1 MGPDWRDDEHC
12 DQVRSLRDGHV
23 GRKSGERSCMS
34 GESIA
39 QSSGS
44 RTPFLGRGALLLA
57 VGVMALITVLAIVI
71 GVNVFAGSSD
81 SDPVGA
87 GHVHSLGVNDA
98 DGSIV
103 IASHAG
109 LLRVDPETQDSERV
123 GGRYRDMMGFEVVGP
138 DEFLA
143 SGHPDVQGM
152 VDGDPGQLGLLR
164 STDGGLNWQ
173 TLSLSGAADLHELVV
188 AGDSV
193 LAWDSLTSELM
204 VSEDLVSWETLST
217 IELSDLAV
225 DPDRPEHLIAATETG
240 TMRSINGGRS
250 WEPLDGPELVQVAW
264 SSEIGRFGL
273 DADDGLWSA
282 RGLGWSRVGSV
293 PGEAQVLEAEGQT
306 LLVAVWDAEE
316 VTEVYSSDDE
326 GQTWSRV
333 FRDSSGHG

>member
-1 MGPDWRDDEHC
+1 M
-12 DQVRSLRDGHV
+12 
-23 GRKSGERSCMS
+23 
-34 GESIA
+34 
-39 QSSGS
+39 
-44 RTPFLGRGALLLA
+44 LLA

-250 WEPLDGPELVQVAW
+250 WEPLDGPGTSAGRMVLGDWAIRSRRRRRALERARSWLVSRWLGAW
-264 SSEIGRFGL
+264 GGP
-273 DADDGLWSA
+273 G
-282 RGLGWSRVGSV
+282 VG
-293 PGEAQVLEAEGQT
+293 GGGQT